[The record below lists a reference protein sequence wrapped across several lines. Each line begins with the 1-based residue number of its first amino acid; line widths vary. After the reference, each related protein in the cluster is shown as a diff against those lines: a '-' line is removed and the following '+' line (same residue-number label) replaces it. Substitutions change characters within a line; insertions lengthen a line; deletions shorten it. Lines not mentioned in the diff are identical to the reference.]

1 MGSFLEKLMNRS
13 KLQLIVATIISLIAV
28 DGLGIDLAA
37 DTIQM
42 IAGLVV
48 SYVIGQ
54 GIADAGNVGS
64 Q

>member
-37 DTIQM
+37 DAIQM

-54 GIADAGNVGS
+54 GIADAGNGGS

>member
-54 GIADAGNVGS
+54 GIADAGNGGS